1 MKTLLIMRHAK
12 SDYPADVRD
21 DFDRPLN
28 ERGRKDLPRVGHLLA
43 EYGPCPDAVLAS
55 SALRARQTAAG
66 LAAALALPAKALH
79 FDDALYLAPPAA
91 LSQQAATFPDN
102 AQTGLLIAH
111 NPGLEDWIE
120 QVSGAQVHLPTGGLA
135 ALELGATRWTEIP
148 RASGQLLYYVVPR
161 LIKAMTG

>member
-12 SDYPADVRD
+12 SDYPADVHD

-43 EYGPCPDAVLAS
+43 EYGPYPDAVLAS

-66 LAAALALPAKALH
+66 LAATLALPAKALH

-91 LSQQAATFPDN
+91 LAQQATTFPDS

-111 NPGLEDWIE
+111 NPGLEGWIQ
-120 QVSGAQVHLPTGGLA
+120 QVSGAQIRLPTAGLA
-135 ALELGATRWTEIP
+135 AIALSAFSWAEIP

-161 LIKAMTG
+161 LIKAIT